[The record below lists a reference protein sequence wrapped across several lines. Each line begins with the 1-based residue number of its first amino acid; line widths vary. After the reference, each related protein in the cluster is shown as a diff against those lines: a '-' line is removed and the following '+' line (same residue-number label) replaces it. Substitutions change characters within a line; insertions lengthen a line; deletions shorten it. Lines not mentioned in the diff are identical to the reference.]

1 MLRRLHREP
10 RRAAP
15 AAANA
20 QPPLRKR
27 VTQRALRFS
36 RSRRHLGDLLSM
48 LAAVL
53 AAVSLQPPPAALDRR
68 AVLSSGGALAA
79 ALLAVPLPV
88 SAKSKA
94 RAAAAALQK
103 ETAKEQAQAMKEYK
117 YAPRPVIEGSLETG
131 YKYDKSTLKSGSTGE
146 LADYYRQKGAKINA
160 EYFEEQARAQGSRRP
175 RRRRSAREG
184 GAVRRR

>member
-1 MLRRLHREP
+1 
-10 RRAAP
+10 
-15 AAANA
+15 
-20 QPPLRKR
+20 
-27 VTQRALRFS
+27 
-36 RSRRHLGDLLSM
+36 M

-68 AVLSSGGALAA
+68 AVLSSGGALAT

-131 YKYDKSTLKSGSTGE
+131 YKYDKSTLKAGSTDE

-160 EYFEEQARAQGSRRP
+160 EYFEEQARAQG
-175 RRRRSAREG
+175 RSAAEAKKI
-184 GAVRRR
+184 GAEKAALYADAEKARKTKVLSEDEKKIAEFAKRNAGLKDKSGRLEFTGSESNF